1 MLRVLHLK
9 KKCRKDYKTLDTVI
23 NIVKVEIPWRKC
35 NSMKKTIELLKK
47 NNELTIIEDE
57 LDMYLEIPHLAYAEV
72 KKEDGGKAL
81 LFTNVVDKK
90 NNKKFDEPVFM
101 NVFGSYR
108 RCELLFGRTIESVA
122 DEINKLLHMKPPS
135 GIADKIS
142 MASQLFSLKNIFPT
156 RLPGKGE
163 CQEVQ
168 YLNDAID
175 LYKLPVLTTW
185 EQDGGP
191 FITMGQV
198 YTQSLDGDMVNLGM
212 YRLQVYDKNHLGMH
226 WQIHKDSSHFFDQY
240 QKAGKKMPV
249 SIAIGGDPLYTWCAT
264 APLPYGVNELLMYG
278 LITKKPA
285 KLVKSLT
292 TPLYIPRD
300 VDYVIEGWV
309 DTHDLKVEGPF
320 GDHTGYYTLEE
331 PYPVME
337 VSAITTKKKK
347 VFLATVVGKPP
358 LEDKYMGWATGKIFF
373 PLLKTTAP
381 DLIDYHMP
389 ENAGF
394 HNLILAKMQPL
405 YKGHAKQFMH
415 AFWGVG
421 QMSFVK
427 HAIFVDEK
435 APSLDNYESFA
446 MYVLN
451 RFTPKCLFITEGILD
466 ALDHSSPETLVGGKL
481 GVDVTSAN
489 IVAEPELINDNE
501 LLVDVKALIPDTVNL
516 HQYMTRTKNPIAVI
530 TINKKKSAQEYFEA
544 LKPLVNNLRI
554 VVFVDA
560 LNNDIFNPYMLV
572 WRVTNNIDAQRDI
585 YIHELMVGI
594 DGTNKNIL
602 DGYTREWPDDVICT
616 KSVINS
622 LKERNIWD
630 FDEKLEDKFQI

>member
-1 MLRVLHLK
+1 
-9 KKCRKDYKTLDTVI
+9 
-23 NIVKVEIPWRKC
+23 
-35 NSMKKTIELLKK
+35 MKKTIALLNK
-47 NNELTIIEDE
+47 NDE
-57 LDMYLEIPHLAYAEV
+57 LRVIDEALDIYLEIPHLAYAEV

-90 NNKKFDEPVFM
+90 NDKKFEEPVLM

-108 RCELLFGRTIESVA
+108 RCELLFGRKIESVA
-122 DEINKLLHMKPPS
+122 DEITKLLHMKPPA
-135 GIADKIS
+135 GFMEKIS
-142 MASQLFSLKNIFPT
+142 MASELFSLKNIFPK
-156 RLPGKGE
+156 RLKGKGA
-163 CQEVQ
+163 CQEIA
-168 YLNDAID
+168 YLDDAVD

-198 YTQSLDGDMVNLGM
+198 YTQSLDGEMVNLGM

-249 SIAIGGDPLYTWCAT
+249 SIAIGGNPLYTWCAT

-278 LITKKPA
+278 LITKTPA
-285 KLVKSLT
+285 QLVKSLT
-292 TPLYIPRD
+292 TPLYIPKD

-309 DTHDLKVEGPF
+309 DPGEMKIEGPF

-331 PYPVME
+331 PYPVLK
-337 VSAITTKKKK
+337 VDAITMKKERT
-347 VFLATVVGKPP
+347 FLATVVGKPP

-373 PLLKTTAP
+373 PLLKTTVP

-415 AFWGVG
+415 AFWGAG

-427 HAIFVDEK
+427 HAVFVDEK
-435 APSLDNYESFA
+435 APKLENYESFTT
-446 MYVLN
+446 YVLN
-451 RFTPKCLFITEGILD
+451 RFTPKSMFITEGILD
-466 ALDHSSPETLVGGKL
+466 ALDHSSPESLVGGKL
-481 GVDVTSAN
+481 GIDATGAN
-489 IVAEPELINDNE
+489 KIEPPQLLGDAE
-501 LLVDVKALIPDTVNL
+501 LLERVQEILPDVVDL
-516 HQYMTRTKNPIAVI
+516 HQFMRRTNNPITVISVEKTKNA
-530 TINKKKSAQEYFEA
+530 KEYFDA
-544 LKPLVNNLRI
+544 LVALSPHLRI

-560 LNNDIFNPYMLV
+560 KKNDVRNSYMLI
-572 WRVTNNIDAQRDI
+572 WRVTNNMDALRDV
-585 YIHELMVGI
+585 YTSGLMVGV
-594 DGTNKNIL
+594 DGTNKTQL
-602 DGYTREWPDDVICT
+602 DGFTREWPDDVDCS
-616 KSVINS
+616 KEVIAR
-622 LKERNIWD
+622 LKKQGVWD
-630 FDEKLEDKFQI
+630 LDEKRLEKFQL

>member
-1 MLRVLHLK
+1 
-9 KKCRKDYKTLDTVI
+9 
-23 NIVKVEIPWRKC
+23 
-35 NSMKKTIELLKK
+35 MKKTIELLKK
-47 NNELTIIEDE
+47 NDE
-57 LDMYLEIPHLAYAEV
+57 LRVIDTELDIYLEIPHLAYAEV
-72 KKEDGGKAL
+72 KKKDGGKAL

-90 NNKKFDEPVFM
+90 SGKKFSEPVAM
-101 NVFGSYR
+101 NLFGSYN

-122 DEINKLLHMKPPS
+122 DEITKLLHMKPPE
-135 GIADKIS
+135 GFLNKLS
-142 MASQLFSLKNIFPT
+142 MAGELFSLKNIFPKK
-156 RLPGKGE
+156 LKGVGV
-163 CQEVQ
+163 CQQ
-168 YLNDAID
+168 IKYLEDSVD

-198 YTQSLDGDMVNLGM
+198 YTQSLDGEMVNLGM

-278 LITKKPA
+278 LIKKEPA

-292 TPLYIPRD
+292 TPLYIPHD

-309 DTHDLKVEGPF
+309 DTAEMRIEGPF

-337 VSAITTKKKK
+337 VSAITMKKERT
-347 VFLATVVGKPP
+347 FLATVVGKPP

-381 DLIDYHMP
+381 DLLDYHMP

-394 HNLILAKMQPL
+394 HNLILAKMQPH

-415 AFWGVG
+415 AFWGAG

-427 HAIFVDEK
+427 HAIFLDEK
-435 APSLDNYESFA
+435 APKLDSYEA
-446 MYVLN
+446 VTAYILD
-451 RFTPKCLFITEGILD
+451 RFTPKSLFITEGILD

-481 GVDVTSAN
+481 GIDATAAHKVEA
-489 IVAEPELINDNE
+489 PELLGDEE
-501 LLVDVKALIPDTVNL
+501 LLMKVKEIIPDALNL
-516 HQYMTRTKNPIAVI
+516 HQFMRRTNNPITVISVNKTKNV
-530 TINKKKSAQEYFEA
+530 KQYFDA
-544 LKPLVNNLRI
+544 LVELSMYIRI
-554 VVFVDA
+554 VIFVDA
-560 LNNDIFNPYMLV
+560 AKNDVFNAYMLI
-572 WRVTNNIDAQRDI
+572 WRVTNNIDALRDI
-585 YIHELMVGI
+585 FITGLMVAV
-594 DGTNKNIL
+594 DGTNKNML
-602 DGYTREWPDDVICT
+602 DGFNRRWPDDVDCT
-616 KSVINS
+616 LSVVES
-622 LKERNIWD
+622 LKSKGVWD
-630 FDEKLEDKFQI
+630 LSEKLHEKFQL

>member
-1 MLRVLHLK
+1 MNK
-9 KKCRKDYKTLDTVI
+9 A
-23 NIVKVEIPWRKC
+23 
-35 NSMKKTIELLKK
+35 IELLKEH
-47 NNELTIIEDE
+47 NELKIIDAE
-57 LDMYLEIPHLAYAEV
+57 LDIYLEIPHIAYAEV
-72 KKEDGGKAL
+72 KKQDGGKAL

-90 NNKKFDEPVFM
+90 SGAKFDEAVLM
-101 NVFGSYR
+101 NVFGSYK
-108 RCELLFGRTIESVA
+108 RCEILFGRTIESVA
-122 DEINKLLHMKPPS
+122 DEITKLLHMKPPA
-135 GIADKIS
+135 GFMEKLS
-142 MASQLFSLKNIFPT
+142 MASELFSLKNIFPK
-156 RLPGKGE
+156 RLKGEGE
-163 CQEVQ
+163 CQAKK
-168 YLNDAID
+168 YLNDDVD

-198 YTQSLDGDMVNLGM
+198 YTTSLNGEMVNLGM

-249 SIAIGGDPLYTWCAT
+249 TVAIGGNPLYTWCAT

-285 KLVKSLT
+285 QLVKSLT
-292 TPLYIPRD
+292 NELYIPKD

-309 DTHDLKVEGPF
+309 DTKEMKIEGPF

-337 VSAITTKKKK
+337 VSAITTKQNPT
-347 VFLATVVGKPP
+347 FLATVVGKPP

-373 PLLKTTAP
+373 PLLKTTTP
-381 DLIDYHMP
+381 DLLDYHMP

-415 AFWGVG
+415 AFWGAG

-427 HAIFVDEK
+427 HAIFLDEK
-435 APSLDNYESFA
+435 APELESYEEITRYILD
-446 MYVLN
+446 
-451 RFTPKCLFITEGILD
+451 RFTPKSMFITEGILD

-481 GVDVTSAN
+481 GIDATVIQDAQAPTLLN
-489 IVAEPELINDNE
+489 DEELNKKIKE
-501 LLVDVKALIPDTVNL
+501 LVLDAVEIT
-516 HQYMTRTKNPIAVI
+516 HYMKDTKNPITVI
-530 TINKKKSAQEYFEA
+530 SVDKKKPVKEYFEA
-544 LKPLVNNLRI
+544 LKSLSEYLRV

-560 LNNDIFNPYMLV
+560 NKNDVTNPYMVV
-572 WRVTNNIDAQRDI
+572 WRVTNNIDALRDVFVSD
-585 YIHELMVGI
+585 LMVGV
-594 DGTNKNIL
+594 DGTNKSSI
-602 DGYTREWPDDVICT
+602 DGFTREWPDDVDCT
-616 KSVINS
+616 QSVVDG
-622 LKERNIWD
+622 LKERKLWD
-630 FDEKLEDKFQI
+630 LDDKLYKKYQL

>member
-1 MLRVLHLK
+1 
-9 KKCRKDYKTLDTVI
+9 
-23 NIVKVEIPWRKC
+23 
-35 NSMKKTIELLKK
+35 MKKTIKLLKK
-47 NNELTIIEDE
+47 HDEIQVIEEE
-57 LDMYLEIPHLAYAEV
+57 LDIYLEVPHLAYAEV
-72 KKEDGGKAL
+72 KKVDGGKAL

-90 NNKKFDEPVFM
+90 NKQKFDEPVLM
-101 NVFGSYR
+101 NVFGSYK

-122 DEINKLLHMKPPS
+122 DEITNLLHMKPPAS
-135 GIADKIS
+135 FMGKMS
-142 MASQLFSLKNIFPT
+142 MAKDLFALKNIFPKK
-156 RLPGKGE
+156 LKGE
-163 CQEVQ
+163 GACQEIQFLEDEV
-168 YLNDAID
+168 D
-175 LYKLPVLTTW
+175 LSMLPVLTTW

-198 YTQSLDGDMVNLGM
+198 YTQSLDGEMVNLGM

-285 KLVKSLT
+285 QLVKSLT
-292 TPLYIPRD
+292 TPLYIPKD

-309 DTHDLKVEGPF
+309 DTTQLRVEGPF

-331 PYPVME
+331 QYPVME
-337 VSAITTKKKK
+337 VSCMTMKKERT
-347 VFLATVVGKPP
+347 FLATVVGKPP

-373 PLLKTTAP
+373 PLLKTTVP
-381 DLIDYHMP
+381 DLLDYHMP

-415 AFWGVG
+415 AFWGAG

-435 APSLDNYESFA
+435 APSLDNYESFVT
-446 MYVLN
+446 YILD
-451 RFTPKCLFITEGILD
+451 RFTPKSMFITEGILD

-481 GVDVTSAN
+481 GIDATAAN
-489 IVAEPELINDNE
+489 KVEGPNLLGDEE
-501 LLVDVKALIPDTVNL
+501 LLERVKEVISDAVSL
-516 HQYMTRTKNPIAVI
+516 HQYMRRTKNPVTVI
-530 TINKKKSAQEYFEA
+530 SVNKTKNAKEYFEA
-544 LKPLVNNLRI
+544 LVTLSTNIRI
-554 VVFVDA
+554 VVFVDDSK
-560 LNNDIFNPYMLV
+560 NDILNPYMII
-572 WRVTNNIDAQRDI
+572 WRVTNNMDALRDV
-585 YIHELMVGI
+585 YQSGLMVAI
-594 DGTNKNIL
+594 DGTNKSKV
-602 DGYTREWPDDVICT
+602 DGFTREWPDDVECT
-616 KSVINS
+616 QSVVDT
-622 LKERNIWD
+622 LKEKLLWTL
-630 FDEKLEDKFQI
+630 DENLNKKYQL

>member
-1 MLRVLHLK
+1 
-9 KKCRKDYKTLDTVI
+9 
-23 NIVKVEIPWRKC
+23 
-35 NSMKKTIELLKK
+35 MKKTIELLKK
-47 NNELTIIEDE
+47 HDE
-57 LDMYLEIPHLAYAEV
+57 LRVIDTELDIYLEIPHLAYAEV
-72 KKEDGGKAL
+72 KKEDGGKAI

-90 NNKKFDEPVFM
+90 SDKKFEEPVLM
-101 NVFGSYR
+101 NVFGSYK

-122 DEINKLLHMKPPS
+122 DEITNLLHMKPPA
-135 GIADKIS
+135 GFMDKVN
-142 MASQLFSLKNIFPT
+142 MAKELFSLKNIFPK
-156 RLPGKGE
+156 RLKGE
-163 CQEVQ
+163 GACQEIQFFEDEV
-168 YLNDAID
+168 D
-175 LYKLPVLTTW
+175 LSMLPVLTTW

-198 YTQSLDGDMVNLGM
+198 YTQSLDGAMVNLGM
-212 YRLQVYDKNHLGMH
+212 YRLQVYDNNHLGMH

-285 KLVKSLT
+285 QLVKSLT
-292 TPLYIPRD
+292 NDLYIPKD

-309 DTHDLKVEGPF
+309 DTDKLQTEGPF

-337 VSAITTKKKK
+337 VSAISMKKNPI
-347 VFLATVVGKPP
+347 FLATVVGKPP

-373 PLLKTTAP
+373 PLLKTTVP
-381 DLIDYHMP
+381 DLLDYHMP

-415 AFWGVG
+415 AFWGAG

-435 APSLDNYESFA
+435 APSLNNYEAFA
-446 MYVLN
+446 TYILN
-451 RFTPKCLFITEGILD
+451 RFTPKSMFITEGILD
-466 ALDHSSPETLVGGKL
+466 ALDHSSDETLVGGKL
-481 GVDVTSAN
+481 GIDATLAN
-489 IVAEPELINDNE
+489 PVEAPNLLGDAE
-501 LLVDVKALIPDTVNL
+501 LLDKVQELIPDAQEL
-516 HQYMTRTKNPIAVI
+516 HQYMRRTNNPVTVITLKKTKNA
-530 TINKKKSAQEYFEA
+530 KEYFNA
-544 LKPLVNNLRI
+544 LMSLSTNIRI

-560 LNNDIFNPYMLV
+560 KANDVLNPYMLI
-572 WRVTNNIDAQRDI
+572 WRVTNNMDAIRDV
-585 YIHELMVGI
+585 YTSGLMVGV
-594 DGTNKNIL
+594 DGTNKSVV
-602 DGYTREWPDDVICT
+602 DGFTREWPDDVDCT
-616 KSVINS
+616 PIVVERLKAMS
-622 LKERNIWD
+622 LWD
-630 FDEKLEDKFQI
+630 LDEELNNKYQL

>member
-1 MLRVLHLK
+1 
-9 KKCRKDYKTLDTVI
+9 
-23 NIVKVEIPWRKC
+23 
-35 NSMKKTIELLKK
+35 MKKTIKLLEKH
-47 NNELTIIEDE
+47 NELKIIDTE
-57 LDMYLEIPHLAYAEV
+57 LDIYLEIPHIAYAEV

-81 LFTNVVDKK
+81 LFTNVVDSKSG
-90 NNKKFDEPVFM
+90 KKFEEPVLM
-101 NVFGSYR
+101 NVFGSYK

-122 DEINKLLHMKPPS
+122 DEITKLLHMKPPAS
-135 GIADKIS
+135 FKEKLS
-142 MASQLFSLKNIFPT
+142 MASELFSLKNIFPK
-156 RLPGKGE
+156 RLKGE
-163 CQEVQ
+163 GACQQIKYLDDEV
-168 YLNDAID
+168 D

-198 YTQSLDGDMVNLGM
+198 YTQSLDGEMVNLGM

-278 LITKKPA
+278 LIKKEPA
-285 KLVKSLT
+285 QLVKSLT

-309 DTHDLKVEGPF
+309 DPSVMRIEGPF

-337 VSAITTKKKK
+337 VSAVTMQRERT
-347 VFLATVVGKPP
+347 FLATVVGKPP

-373 PLLKTTAP
+373 PLLKTTTP
-381 DLIDYHMP
+381 DLLDYHMP

-415 AFWGVG
+415 AFWGAG

-427 HAIFVDEK
+427 HAIFVDEN
-435 APSLDNYESFA
+435 APKLENYETFA
-446 MYVLN
+446 QYVLD
-451 RFTPKCLFITEGILD
+451 RFTPKAMFITEGILD

-481 GVDVTSAN
+481 GIDATAANKVEPPQLLGDAELLAKVKELLPDVVDLHQFMRRSAN
-489 IVAEPELINDNE
+489 PITVIAVEKKKNVREYFD
-501 LLVDVKALIPDTVNL
+501 ALISLSP
-516 HQYMTRTKNPIAVI
+516 H
-530 TINKKKSAQEYFEA
+530 
-544 LKPLVNNLRI
+544 LRI
-554 VVFVDA
+554 VVFVDSEK
-560 LNNDIFNPYMLV
+560 NDVRNAYMLV
-572 WRVTNNIDAQRDI
+572 WRVTNNMDAQRDVFVSG
-585 YIHELMVGI
+585 LMVGV
-594 DGTNKNIL
+594 DGTNKNAL
-602 DGYTREWPDDVICT
+602 DGFTREWPDDVDCT
-616 KSVINS
+616 PSVVER
-622 LKERNIWD
+622 LKQKGVWD
-630 FDEKLEDKFQI
+630 FDEELYNKFQL

>member
-1 MLRVLHLK
+1 MQ
-9 KKCRKDYKTLDTVI
+9 
-23 NIVKVEIPWRKC
+23 
-35 NSMKKTIELLKK
+35 KTIKLLKK
-47 NNELTIIEDE
+47 NDE
-57 LDMYLEIPHLAYAEV
+57 LKIIDAELDIYLEIPHLAYAEV

-90 NNKKFDEPVFM
+90 NDKKFEEPVLM
-101 NVFGSYR
+101 NVFGSYK

-122 DEINKLLHMKPPS
+122 DEITKLLHMKPPA
-135 GIADKIS
+135 GLKEKIS
-142 MASQLFSLKNIFPT
+142 MASELFSLKNIFPK
-156 RLPGKGE
+156 RLKGEGE
-163 CQEVQ
+163 CQQ
-168 YLNDAID
+168 IKYLDNEID

-198 YTQSLDGDMVNLGM
+198 YTQSLDGAMVNLGM

-249 SIAIGGDPLYTWCAT
+249 SIAIGGNPLYTWCAT

-278 LITKKPA
+278 LITKTPA
-285 KLVKSLT
+285 QLVKSLT
-292 TPLYIPRD
+292 TPLYIPKD

-309 DTHDLKVEGPF
+309 DPDNLQIEGPF

-337 VSAITTKKKK
+337 VSAITMQKKRT
-347 VFLATVVGKPP
+347 FLATVVGKPP

-381 DLIDYHMP
+381 DLLDYHMP

-415 AFWGVG
+415 AFWGAG

-435 APSLDNYESFA
+435 APKLQNYEAFA
-446 MYVLN
+446 TYVLN
-451 RFTPKCLFITEGILD
+451 RFTPKSLFITEGILD

-481 GVDVTSAN
+481 GIDATAAN
-489 IVAEPELINDNE
+489 SIEAPQ
-501 LLVDVKALIPDTVNL
+501 LLGDAQLLSRVKELIPDVADL
-516 HQYMTRTKNPIAVI
+516 HQFMQRTNNPITVI
-530 TINKKKSAQEYFEA
+530 SVNKTRNVKEYFDD
-544 LKPLVNNLRI
+544 LLVLSTHMRI
-554 VVFVDA
+554 VVFVDDEK
-560 LNNDIFNPYMLV
+560 NDIYNSYMLI
-572 WRVTNNIDAQRDI
+572 WRVTNNMDALRDV
-585 YIHELMVGI
+585 YKSGLMVGI
-594 DGTNKNIL
+594 DGTNKNSL
-602 DGYTREWPDDVICT
+602 DNFTREWPDDVDCT
-616 KSVINS
+616 PSVIQS
-622 LKERNIWD
+622 LKEKGVWDLDENIYN
-630 FDEKLEDKFQI
+630 KFQL